1 MRALQPMIVAR
12 QAFSG
17 FGLSKDPNYNWADM
31 EQEKQSNGK
40 NPQKKAKTST
50 KPRAITGKTKRLVE
64 YKQEKPIQLT
74 LFEMLLPGEQPYSNT
89 VELYDFIP
97 KYHWGKVERVNGMF
111 LKSLERE
118 FECRGSRY
126 SVTIQPAS
134 LRDKNGEEKYFYPS
148 KREELVED
156 ALRKFAVEGQG
167 LFLDDAAGV
176 TFTLHQL
183 QQELAN
189 NGHTYN
195 KDQIK
200 DALLVCAKTNITV
213 TSEDGSAILV
223 SGLFETL
230 GLQTR
235 EDWESKGQK
244 SKAFVRF
251 NPLVTQ
257 GIKAR
262 KFRQFNYE
270 TSMSYKNVVARQLHK
285 RMSHHYTQASMMT
298 PYSINLTTIIRD
310 FGLTAY
316 SRLSHN
322 LRDVETA
329 LEEMKEKNVVLSYK
343 IDKTVDTELRN
354 KMVEAKITITPHPT
368 YVSEV
373 MQGNK
378 RQATIA
384 EFPGD
389 TTS

>member
-1 MRALQPMIVAR
+1 MAR
-12 QAFSG
+12 QS
-17 FGLSKDPNYNWADM
+17 
-31 EQEKQSNGK
+31 K
-40 NPQKKAKTST
+40 NPKIDLKESAKASLKIKNSSKAK
-50 KPRAITGKTKRLVE
+50 KLDE
-64 YKQEKPIQLT
+64 YKQEKPLQLT
-74 LFEMLLPGEQPYSNT
+74 LFELLLPNEKPYSNT
-89 VELYDFIP
+89 IELYDFIP
-97 KYHWGKVERVNGMF
+97 KYHWGKVERVNGTF
-111 LKSLERE
+111 LKSLDRE
-118 FECRGSRY
+118 FECRGKRY
-126 SVTIQPAS
+126 SVTVQPAS
-134 LRDKNGEEKYFYPS
+134 LKDKSGEEKYYYPS

-183 QQELAN
+183 QQELML
-189 NGHTYN
+189 NGHSYS

-213 TSEDGSAILV
+213 TSDDGNTILV

-235 EDWESKGQK
+235 EDWLGKGQK

-262 KFRQFNYE
+262 RFRMFNYE

-285 RMSHHYTQASMMT
+285 RMSHHYIQASIAQ

-316 SRLSHN
+316 ERLSHN
-322 LRDVETA
+322 LRDIELA
-329 LEEMKEKNVVLSYK
+329 LAEMKEKYVILDYK
-343 IDKTVDTELRN
+343 VDKTLDSEQHN
-354 KMVEAKITITPHPT
+354 KMIEAKITITPHPEF
-368 YVSEV
+368 VGDII
-373 MQGNK
+373 QGNK
-378 RQATIA
+378 QQAKVN
-384 EFPGD
+384 ELPGE
-389 TTS
+389 

>member
-1 MRALQPMIVAR
+1 MTR
-12 QAFSG
+12 Q
-17 FGLSKDPNYNWADM
+17 
-31 EQEKQSNGK
+31 KQSSE
-40 NPQKKAKTST
+40 KKQTSAAKT
-50 KPRAITGKTKRLVE
+50 PAKTKSAATRSKKLAE

-74 LFEMLLPGEQPYSNT
+74 LFELLLPNEKPYSNT

-118 FECRGSRY
+118 FECRGVSYRV
-126 SVTIQPAS
+126 SIQPAS
-134 LRDKNGEEKYFYPS
+134 LKDKNGEEKYYYPS

-183 QQELAN
+183 QQELMN
-189 NGHTYN
+189 NGHSYS

-213 TSEDGSAILV
+213 TSDDGSAILV

-257 GIKAR
+257 GIKSR

-270 TSMSYKNVVARQLHK
+270 TSMSYKNVIARQLHK
-285 RMSHHYTQASMMT
+285 RMSHHYTQASVT
-298 PYSINLTTIIRD
+298 QPYAINLSTIIRD

-316 SRLSHN
+316 ERLSHN
-322 LRDVETA
+322 LRDVEVA
-329 LEEMKEKNVVLSYK
+329 LDEMQSKDVILNYK
-343 IDKTVDTELRN
+343 IDKTLDPEQRN
-354 KMVEAKITITPHPT
+354 KLVEAKITITPHPRFAG
-368 YVSEV
+368 EV
-373 MQGNK
+373 MSGNK
-378 RQATIA
+378 HQLTVSQ
-384 EFPGD
+384 FPID
-389 TTS
+389 S

>member
-1 MRALQPMIVAR
+1 
-12 QAFSG
+12 
-17 FGLSKDPNYNWADM
+17 M
-31 EQEKQSNGK
+31 EQQKQSAEK
-40 NPQKKAKTST
+40 NHKNKVKTLPIAKATT
-50 KPRAITGKTKRLVE
+50 VKTKKLVE
-64 YKQEKPIQLT
+64 YKQEKPVQLT
-74 LFEMLLPGEQPYSNT
+74 LFELLLPHEKPYSNT

-118 FECRGSRY
+118 FECRGVRY
-126 SVTIQPAS
+126 FVSIQPAS

-200 DALLVCAKTNITV
+200 DALLICAKTNISV
-213 TSEDGSAILV
+213 MSEDGSAILV

-270 TSMSYKNVVARQLHK
+270 TSMSYKNVIARQLHK
-285 RMSHHYTQASMMT
+285 RMSHHYTQASMT
-298 PYSINLTTIIRD
+298 QPYSINLTTMIRD
-310 FGLTAY
+310 FGLTVY
-316 SRLSHN
+316 NRLSHN

-329 LEEMKEKNVVLSYK
+329 LDEMKEKDVVLNYR
-343 IDKTVDTELRN
+343 IDKTLSTELRH
-354 KMVEAKITITPHPT
+354 KMIEAKITITPHPK
-368 YVSEV
+368 YAGEV
-373 MQGNK
+373 MQSNK
-378 RQATIA
+378 RQASVV
-384 EFPGD
+384 EFPLD
-389 TTS
+389 INS